1 MKTSIWIALSILKI
15 SLCIPLNQFYPFG
28 NGTIE
33 FSRQVPKGDTTTSPA
48 INVQG
53 VYHFFNQ
60 QQSVFYV
67 SWDITAAHLKHGF

>member
-1 MKTSIWIALSILKI
+1 MRTSIWIIILLRLIKI

-28 NGTIE
+28 NGTKE
-33 FSRQVPKGDTTTSPA
+33 ASSQVPKGDSTTSPP

-60 QQSVFYV
+60 QQPVVYV
-67 SWDITAAHLKHGF
+67 S